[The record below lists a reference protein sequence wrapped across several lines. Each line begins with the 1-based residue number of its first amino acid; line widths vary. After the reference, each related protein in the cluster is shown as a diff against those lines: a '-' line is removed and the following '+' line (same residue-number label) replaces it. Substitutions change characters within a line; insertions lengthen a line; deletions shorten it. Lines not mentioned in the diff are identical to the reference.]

1 MDILK
6 IAEHSGMQIIL
17 NARIGREEYRCVYG
31 SLQSLQR
38 FADALL
44 ASGVNETEDKRR
56 GVQMSQPRSD

>member
-56 GVQMSQPRSD
+56 GV